1 MHTVDE
7 QHETA
12 LDQGHFAARRMLA
25 ALLEL
30 EGDMERYAAAREGLE
45 ATFMPSMNTLEQAVA
60 SAKRNLKHWLKNG

>member
-1 MHTVDE
+1 
-7 QHETA
+7 
-12 LDQGHFAARRMLA
+12 MLA